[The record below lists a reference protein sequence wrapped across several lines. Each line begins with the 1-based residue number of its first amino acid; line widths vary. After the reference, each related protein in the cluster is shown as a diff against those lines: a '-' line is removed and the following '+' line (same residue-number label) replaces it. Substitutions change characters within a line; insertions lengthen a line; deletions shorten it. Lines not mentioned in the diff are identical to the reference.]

1 MSKENYL
8 KALDL
13 LDEGKWDD
21 AHEICQADEGTP
33 MADWIHA
40 HLHKEEGD
48 LSNSGYWYRRYGTDH
63 IDMELLEERELI
75 RKTLKEG

>member
-1 MSKENYL
+1 MSQENYL

-13 LDEGKWDD
+13 LDEGKWDA
-21 AHEICQADEGTP
+21 AHAICQSDEGIP

-48 LSNSGYWYRRYGTDH
+48 LSNAAYWYRRCAKDH
-63 IDMELLEERELI
+63 LSLALKEERDLI
-75 RKTLKEG
+75 RKTLTEA

>member
-1 MSKENYL
+1 MSTENYL
-8 KALDL
+8 KALDY

-21 AHEICQADEGTP
+21 AHSITQSDEGIP

-48 LSNSGYWYRRYGTDH
+48 LSNAAYWYRRYGTDH
-63 IDMELLEERELI
+63 LNLELKEERELI